1 VPEWPTEK
9 VIDDPKDVEDMV
21 EMLRGVVVEGTG
33 TAADIEGYKVV
44 GKTSTAEIYDEEN
57 GGYQLGVYNIAF
69 CGFIDDSSSDLVCYI
84 QADNVPGDRVVTPGF
99 KAIMESAIDRYNIT
113 SE

>member
-1 VPEWPTEK
+1 
-9 VIDDPKDVEDMV
+9 M
-21 EMLRGVVVEGTG
+21 
-33 TAADIEGYKVV
+33 V

-69 CGFIDDSSSDLVCYI
+69 VGFIADSSSDLVCYI
-84 QADNVPGDRVVTPGF
+84 EADDVPGDRVVTPGF